1 MKRIL
6 LASAALTLWGAG
18 AEAKTL
24 GVSMANSENFLVV
37 VRNAMEKEVAAHP
50 GTTVQFLDAENDAIK
65 QQDQVRNL
73 ISQKV
78 DAIIVNPV
86 DSTATPKLTQAA
98 TAAHIPI
105 VYVNRPPQEE
115 KLPPGVV
122 FVGSDEHVSGVLE
135 AEAMFKM
142 MDGKGNVAILEGEL
156 STVPAIL
163 RTQDVED
170 VAKKSP
176 CIKITHKDAA
186 NFLRTPAIDVV
197 SNWITTGEKIDAI
210 AANNDEMAIGAV
222 IALKQA
228 KIDPKTMLI
237 GGIDATTDG
246 LAEIANGDMKV
257 TVFQDAAGQ
266 GQQSVAS
273 ALKLADGEHVESY
286 VWVPFQLV
294 THDNYKQFMR

>member
-6 LASAALTLWGAG
+6 LASAALMLCGAG

-163 RTQDVED
+163 RTKDVED
-170 VAKKSP
+170 VAKKYP
-176 CIKITHKDAA
+176 GIKITHKDAA

-228 KIDPKTMLI
+228 KIDPKTMII

-246 LAEIANGDMKV
+246 LAEIANGTMKV

-266 GQQSVAS
+266 GRQSVAS
-273 ALKLADGEHVESY
+273 ALKLADGEQVESY